1 MKVPD
6 GKEVA
11 MVLVGIDWSEK
22 WHDVCLMDEG
32 GQVLG
37 RRRVDD
43 SLAGMTQ
50 VQSLIAEH
58 AADPAEVAIGVE
70 TSHGLMLRALRAAG
84 YTVYAVNPLAANRY
98 RDRHAVSKKKSD
110 RGDAM
115 MLADLIRT
123 DRHRHRPLG
132 EDSELAEALK
142 VLARSHKSLIWTRQQ
157 LGNQLR
163 SALREFYPGF
173 LEAFGDHLCEA
184 DSLALLERAPT
195 PAQGRALSL
204 AKITATLRRTGR
216 RNLERRAVE
225 IQDALRAPQL
235 EQPAVVAQAHGV
247 AAAALA
253 GVLHD
258 VIARIDHLEK
268 ELDRALKEHPDAEI
282 YLSLPGLGTVLGAR
296 VSAEF
301 GDDPNRYHDGKARKN
316 AAGTSPI
323 TQASGRTK
331 VVLARFVRNNRL
343 ADACQLWAF
352 CAISASPG
360 ARRYYDALR
369 ARKKGH
375 QEALRILANRLVGI
389 LHGCLRHRQLYRE
402 DIAWPAEVAT
412 A

>member
-1 MKVPD
+1 
-6 GKEVA
+6 

-37 RRRVDD
+37 RRRIED
-43 SLAGMTQ
+43 SPAGLTQ
-50 VQSLIAEH
+50 LQSLMADC
-58 AADPAEVAIGVE
+58 ADDPAEVVIGIE
-70 TSHGLMLRALRAAG
+70 TPHGLMVRALRAAG
-84 YTVYAVNPLAANRY
+84 YAIYAVNPLAASRY

-115 MLADLIRT
+115 MLADLVRT
-123 DRHRHRPLG
+123 DQHKHRQLG
-132 EDSELAEALK
+132 DDSELADAIK

-163 SALREFYPGF
+163 STLREFYPGA
-173 LEAFGDHLCEA
+173 LEAFGEHLCDA

-195 PAQGRALSL
+195 PAQGRTLSL
-204 AKITATLRRTGR
+204 AKIISALRKAGR
-216 RNLERRAVE
+216 RNIEQRATE
-225 IQDALRAPQL
+225 IRDALRGPQL
-235 EQPAVVAQAHGV
+235 EQPAAVAQAHGV

-253 GVLHD
+253 SLLQG
-258 VIARIDHLEK
+258 VIAKIDHLEK
-268 ELDRALKEHPDAEI
+268 ELDLSLKVHPDAEI

-296 VSAEF
+296 VLAEF
-301 GDDPNRYHDGKARKN
+301 GDDPNRYEDGKARKN
-316 AAGTSPI
+316 YAGTSPI

-331 VVLARFVRNNRL
+331 VVLARFIRNDRL
-343 ADACQLWAF
+343 ADACQRWAF

-360 ARRYYDALR
+360 ARRYYDAQR

-389 LHGCLRHRQLYRE
+389 LHGCLRHHQLYRE
-402 DIAWPAEVAT
+402 DIAWPQVEAVA